1 MVRGAGSFSASACA
15 AADRRVALVRSPGR
29 RRRRTRVGAAR
40 EEPLVEDHDIDRLQ
54 SLVTSRRAV
63 LRPVRGSC
71 HGRDCD
77 RRKLFV
83 FVLLGG

>member
-1 MVRGAGSFSASACA
+1 V
-15 AADRRVALVRSPGR
+15 V
-29 RRRRTRVGAAR
+29 
-40 EEPLVEDHDIDRLQ
+40 EERDIDRLQ

-71 HGRDCD
+71 HGGDCD
-77 RRKLFV
+77 RRALFV

>member
-1 MVRGAGSFSASACA
+1 
-15 AADRRVALVRSPGR
+15 
-29 RRRRTRVGAAR
+29 
-40 EEPLVEDHDIDRLQ
+40 LVEDHDIDRLQ